1 MCGICGIVA
10 LDGGAVDER
19 AVRAM
24 AGALVHRGPDSD
36 GVFVEG
42 PAGLAARRLAIIDL
56 ARGDQPMANEDGRVH
71 VVQNG
76 ELYEHR
82 RLQAEL
88 AARGHR
94 FASHCDTEVLP
105 HLYEERGAAF
115 ADDLRGMFAVAVWD
129 ARERRLLLARDPF
142 GIKPLYYR
150 VDGGV
155 LSFASELKALVR
167 QPGFAGEIDLEALEA
182 YLAFNSVPSPM
193 SIYRGVRKLP
203 AGHVLDVRGGELR
216 LRRFARPAPVVAAD
230 VRREG
235 GADLAVELRER
246 LRDSVRAHLEADV
259 PVGVF
264 LSGGV
269 DSSLLVALAAQVSPE
284 PVRTFSIGF
293 EERSFDEL
301 AMARTV
307 ASQYGTDHHELV
319 LRPDAAALLPEIAA
333 AFDEPF
339 ADSSALPTYA
349 VSRLAAGHVKV
360 ALSGEGGD
368 ELFGGYFTYVA
379 DVLAARSRVRA
390 AAALA
395 RPLVE
400 RLPSSS
406 RRVSLDYRAKRFV
419 RAAALPPLERHHG
432 WKEIFSEDARAALL
446 EPGRR
451 APGTDPLAGWRA
463 RYAETAGAEPLA
475 RLQDVD
481 LGMYLV
487 DDLLVKTDRASMAHS
502 LEVRVP
508 FLDTVVTELALAL
521 PTSQKVLVTAKKRL
535 LRRAAAG
542 LVPRAIVHGRKR
554 GFSIPAA
561 AWLRGELEPF
571 ARDLLSAEVLR
582 RDGFFRPAEVSR
594 LLDAH
599 VAGSEDHSRPLWGLL
614 CFQLWRQTAAGGA
627 KA

>member
-1 MCGICGIVA
+1 MCGICGMVA

-24 AGALVHRGPDSD
+24 ADALVHRGPDSE
-36 GVFVEG
+36 GVFADG
-42 PAGLAARRLAIIDL
+42 PVGLAARRLAIIDL
-56 ARGDQPMANEDGRVH
+56 ARGDQPMRNEDGSVV

-76 ELYEHR
+76 ELYDHR
-82 RLQAEL
+82 AVQAGLEQ
-88 AARGHR
+88 RGHR
-94 FASHCDTEVLP
+94 FTSHCDTEVLP
-105 HLYEERGAAF
+105 HLYEERGLGF
-115 ADDLRGMFAVAVWD
+115 VDGVRGMFAVALWD
-129 ARERRLLLARDPF
+129 RPERRLLLARDPF

-150 VDGGV
+150 VAGGV

-167 QPGFAGEIDLEALEA
+167 QPGFAGDVDLEALDA
-182 YLAFNSVPSPM
+182 YLAFNSVPAPM
-193 SIYRGVRKLP
+193 SIYRDVRKLP
-203 AGHVLDVRGGELR
+203 AGHVLEARDGRVSVRR
-216 LRRFARPAPVVAAD
+216 YARPAPVSASQ
-230 VRREG
+230 VRRER
-235 GADLAVELRER
+235 GADLAVELRDR

-264 LSGGV
+264 LSGGI
-269 DSSLLVALAAQVSPE
+269 DSSLLAALAAQESPD

-301 AMARTV
+301 SRARMI
-307 ASQYGTDHHELV
+307 ARRYGTDHHELV

-339 ADSSALPTYA
+339 ADSSALPTYV
-349 VSRLAAGHVKV
+349 VSRLAAEHVKV

-379 DVLAARSRVRA
+379 DVLAARSRARA
-390 AAALA
+390 AAGLA

-406 RRVSLDYRAKRFV
+406 RRVSLEYRAKRFV
-419 RAAALPPLERHHG
+419 RAAERPPLERHHG
-432 WKEIFSEDARAALL
+432 WKEIFSPEARAALL
-446 EPGRR
+446 EPDRR
-451 APGTDPLAGWRA
+451 AAVADPLATWRL

-481 LGMYLV
+481 IGTYLV

-508 FLDTVVTELALAL
+508 FLDPVVAELALAL
-521 PTSQKVLVTAKKRL
+521 PTSQKVLALAKKRV

-542 LVPRAIVHGRKR
+542 LVPRAIVHGPKR

-561 AWLRGELEPF
+561 AWLRGELRPF
-571 ARDLLSAEVLR
+571 ARDVLAPDALR
-582 RDGFFRPAEVSR
+582 RDGFFRPAEVTR
-594 LLDAH
+594 LLDEHESAR
-599 VAGSEDHSRPLWGLL
+599 EDHSRPLWGLL
-614 CFQLWRQTAAGGA
+614 CFELWRRTAAGGGA
-627 KA
+627 G

>member
-1 MCGICGIVA
+1 MVA
-10 LDGGAVDER
+10 LDGAPVDER
-19 AVRAM
+19 AVQAM
-24 AGALVHRGPDSD
+24 AGALVHRGPDD
-36 GVFVEG
+36 EGLFAEG
-42 PAGLAARRLAIIDL
+42 PAALAARRLSIIDL
-56 ARGDQPMANEDGRVH
+56 ARGHQPMSSEDGRVT

-88 AARGHR
+88 EARGHR

-105 HLYEERGAAF
+105 HLYEERGDAF
-115 ADDLRGMFAVAVWD
+115 AQGLRGMFAIALWD

-150 VDGGV
+150 VAGGV

-167 QPGFAGEIDLEALEA
+167 QPGFEGDIDLEALEA

-203 AGHVLDVRGGELR
+203 AGHLLEARDGRVEV
-216 LRRFARPAPVVAAD
+216 RRFARPAPVAAGE

-235 GADLAVELRER
+235 ARTLAAELRDR

-264 LSGGV
+264 LSGGI
-269 DSSLLVALAAQVSPE
+269 DSALLAALAAQESRE

-301 AMARTV
+301 SRARLV
-307 ASQYGTDHHELV
+307 AERYGTDHRELV

-349 VSRLAAGHVKV
+349 VSQLAAGHVKV

-379 DVLAARSRVRA
+379 DVLAARSRVRGA
-390 AAALA
+390 AMRA
-395 RPLVE
+395 RPVVE

-406 RRVSLDYRAKRFV
+406 RRVSLEYKAKRFV
-419 RAAALPPLERHHG
+419 RAAALPALERHHG
-432 WKEIFSEDARAALL
+432 WKEIFSADARAALL
-446 EPGRR
+446 
-451 APGTDPLAGWRA
+451 APGMLAGADPLAVWRA
-463 RYAETAGAEPLA
+463 RYPETAGAEPLA

-481 LGMYLV
+481 LGTYLV

-508 FLDTVVTELALAL
+508 FLDPVVAELALAL
-521 PTSQKVLVTAKKRL
+521 PTSQKVLALAKKRL
-535 LRRAAAG
+535 LRRAATG
-542 LVPRAIVHGRKR
+542 LVPRSIVHGRKR

-561 AWLRGELEPF
+561 AWLRGELQPF
-571 ARDLLSAEVLR
+571 ARELLSPAALR
-582 RDGFFRPAEVSR
+582 RDGFFRPEAVTR
-594 LLDAH
+594 LLDEH
-599 VAGSEDHSRPLWGLL
+599 VAQREDHSRPLWGLL

-627 KA
+627 RW